1 MRLVI
6 LTFIALSFVA
16 LFAQVAVAE
25 DLDAGAEVAATT
37 DTPPDT
43 PAPTPPDIEED
54 PIGSIKLFIES
65 IKTGNWRMVGS
76 LALVL
81 IMLILSKVRDKI
93 KFFSGDRGGA
103 VLVMLLGLLGG
114 FSAALAADA
123 TFDWKLVLGI
133 VGTVWTGV
141 GGWTWFKRLVYPQES

>member
-6 LTFIALSFVA
+6 LTLIALSFVA
-16 LFAQVAVAE
+16 LFAQVAAAE

-37 DTPPDT
+37 DTTPDT

-54 PIGSIKLFIES
+54 PIGSIQLFIES

-141 GGWTWFKRLVYPQES
+141 GGWTWFKRLVDPQES